1 MRQLAQK
8 IGTGHT
14 VCPAV
19 LNGSKAADWRE
30 QQVFM
35 VDIDNADKN
44 QPQLSEEQAVEI
56 CDEHGLPLAM
66 YYQTFGYSEDHP
78 KFRLVFIL
86 DSVVTEPNLRRTI
99 MERLISIFPQSDKAC
114 TNGNRLF
121 LGTNKE
127 VVLHSKN
134 ARVTAEQ
141 ILAIPCDPSS
151 TDGQSSKVRVS
162 QEIRSDPE
170 LDAQIRS
177 FDFLSY
183 LAERNGEYSGNGNII
198 SFQNCEVCGH
208 KDDLRYYRDTNTFY
222 CFSSSGEVGGTIID
236 YLMAV
241 EGLTVGQAIDKFS
254 HELCQPEWYE
264 PELLQEQKLPPFPV
278 RQLPSGLRE
287 YVTAVSENTATAVDM
302 PALAALAL
310 IAAAVQGKFY
320 IEGKPGYKEQLNLF
334 FLIIA
339 KSGERKSSIIKTMTK
354 AIYQYEAEENK
365 RRKPIIAEQ
374 EAKLNRWRTQIEKY
388 EKKDQKEEADKLR
401 RRCYTLEQSRIRPLR
416 LIADDITPEALTSI
430 MAANNGIITVIST
443 EGGLF
448 DILNGKYSSNV
459 VSIETVL
466 KAYTGD
472 PIRVDRKGRES
483 ESIDRPALTML

>member
-1 MRQLAQK
+1 MAKIRLHIDPKGVAEKPTGKEWGRISQRVLKSTSIAEVTVRQLVQK
-8 IGTGHT
+8 IETGHT
-14 VCPAV
+14 ICPAV

-44 QPQLSEEQAVEI
+44 QPQLLEEQAVEI

-86 DSVVTEPNLRRTI
+86 DSAVTEPNQRRLI

-114 TNGNRLF
+114 MNANRLF

-134 ARVTAEQ
+134 ARVTIEQ
-141 ILAIPCDPSS
+141 ILAIPCDPLSA
-151 TDGQSSKVRVS
+151 DGQSSKISVS
-162 QEIRSDPE
+162 REIRSDPE

-183 LAERNGEYSGNGNII
+183 LAERNGEYSGSGNII

-241 EGLTVGQAIDKFS
+241 EGLTVGQAID
-254 HELCQPEWYE
+254 
-264 PELLQEQKLPPFPV
+264 
-278 RQLPSGLRE
+278 
-287 YVTAVSENTATAVDM
+287 
-302 PALAALAL
+302 
-310 IAAAVQGKFY
+310 
-320 IEGKPGYKEQLNLF
+320 
-334 FLIIA
+334 
-339 KSGERKSSIIKTMTK
+339 
-354 AIYQYEAEENK
+354 
-365 RRKPIIAEQ
+365 
-374 EAKLNRWRTQIEKY
+374 
-388 EKKDQKEEADKLR
+388 
-401 RRCYTLEQSRIRPLR
+401 
-416 LIADDITPEALTSI
+416 
-430 MAANNGIITVIST
+430 
-443 EGGLF
+443 
-448 DILNGKYSSNV
+448 
-459 VSIETVL
+459 
-466 KAYTGD
+466 
-472 PIRVDRKGRES
+472 
-483 ESIDRPALTML
+483 

>member
-1 MRQLAQK
+1 MAKIRLHIDPKGIAKKPTGNEWGRISQRVLKSTSITEVTVRQLAQK
-8 IGTGHT
+8 IETGHT
-14 VCPAV
+14 ICPAV

-44 QPQLSEEQAVEI
+44 LPRLSEEQAVEI

-78 KFRLVFIL
+78 RFRLVFIL
-86 DSVVTEPNLRRTI
+86 DSVVTEPNLRRMI

-114 TNGNRLF
+114 ANANRLF

-134 ARVTAEQ
+134 ARVAVEQ
-141 ILAIPCDPSS
+141 ILALPCDPSS
-151 TDGQSSKVRVS
+151 TDGQSSKVSVS
-162 QEIRSDPE
+162 QEIRNDSE
-170 LDAQIRS
+170 LAAQIRS

-183 LAERNGEYSGNGNII
+183 LAERNGAYSGSGNII

-254 HELCQPEWYE
+254 HELCQPEWCE
-264 PELLQEQKLPPFPV
+264 PELLQEQKLPTFPV

-310 IAAAVQGKFY
+310 VAAAVQGKFC
-320 IEGKPGYKEQLNLF
+320 IEGKPNYQEQLNLY
-334 FLIIA
+334 FLIIV
-339 KSGERKSSIIKTMTK
+339 KSGERKSSVIKTMIK
-354 AIYQYEAEENK
+354 AIYRYEMEENK
-365 RRKPIIAEQ
+365 RRKPTIAEQ
-374 EAKLNRWRTQIEKY
+374 EAQLNKWRAQIEKY
-388 EKKDQKEEADKLR
+388 EKKTR
-401 RRCYTLEQSRIRPLR
+401 RKKRTSCGAGVIRWNR
-416 LIADDITPEALTSI
+416 A
-430 MAANNGIITVIST
+430 V
-443 EGGLF
+443 
-448 DILNGKYSSNV
+448 
-459 VSIETVL
+459 
-466 KAYTGD
+466 
-472 PIRVDRKGRES
+472 
-483 ESIDRPALTML
+483 